1 MGVLRKTP
9 HPTMR
14 SGPSR
19 TARQREGIYDGAV
32 NALVMRT
39 SSLLIGLA
47 TAIVI
52 LTVAVV
58 AGRRAA
64 GAAHPVVGAESVAV
78 PEPGR

>member
-1 MGVLRKTP
+1 
-9 HPTMR
+9 
-14 SGPSR
+14 
-19 TARQREGIYDGAV
+19 
-32 NALVMRT
+32 MRT